1 MPPIGHI
8 AGVAATAL
16 LVLVLLAYTGL
27 LKFMVLTL
35 FLFASA
41 SLSVLVTQP
50 FSGALI
56 RLRAN
61 YLPRA
66 ITLEALMEDGAE
78 RGTLPSTFL
87 SERRSAAKIGPV
99 VSGMYAMIMRT
110 KRLEGWAGLYKG
122 AAPQACQL
130 VILTLF
136 IYLFFDVRGH
146 GASGSYKAAPAGP
159 GQFGFFAN
167 LIYMLSATIAS
178 LPLQVITHRTV
189 VHPRILS
196 VTKIGSNLREL
207 LSPNELAQ
215 PWRLFLLPGLLPA
228 MLLHLSWIGIFT
240 RLMRQLLV
248 PALGGLQPPTSAG
261 DNDKTYHGNAPST
274 LEFST
279 IGLTIYL
286 LWNLL
291 SVAVLAPLECA
302 IVRLAVQR
310 PERQQPLHLAYASR
324 AASGS
329 QPASYN
335 HQAAA
340 RTTENLPRAS
350 FTIDDEEEADAEPLD
365 AAPSKPSTA
374 ASRADDNDNNSGGP
388 SLPGAGPAST
398 TYVRQDAHILNG
410 TEPPEPVI
418 ALRPCDEP
426 QSEAEAMAAGAEG
439 FGAPVVERYSGL
451 VHCLRL
457 MVDEEGLESLQRGAW
472 VTGVGVLAG
481 ALV

>member
-1 MPPIGHI
+1 MLPVGTI
-8 AGVAATAL
+8 AAAAASAL
-16 LVLVLLAYTGL
+16 LLLILLAYTGL
-27 LKFMVLTL
+27 LQLIVLTI

-41 SLSVLVTQP
+41 SLSVLITQP

-78 RGTLPSTFL
+78 RGTLPSAFL
-87 SERRSAAKIGPV
+87 TERRSAAKIGPV
-99 VSGMYAMIMRT
+99 VSGVFAMLLRT

-122 AAPQACQL
+122 AAPTACQL

-167 LIYMLSATIAS
+167 LIYMISATVAS

-196 VTKIGSNLREL
+196 YRNIGSNLREL

-240 RLMRQLLV
+240 RIVRQLFV
-248 PALGGLQPPTSAG
+248 PSLGGLPSPTPAG
-261 DNDKTYHGNAPST
+261 DNDKTFHGNAPST
-274 LEFST
+274 LEVSF
-279 IGLTIYL
+279 IGLSIYL
-286 LWNLL
+286 AWNIL
-291 SVAVLAPLECA
+291 SVVVLAPLECA

-324 AASGS
+324 AGS
-329 QPASYN
+329 SSEPASYN
-335 HQAAA
+335 HQAHVAA
-340 RTTENLPRAS
+340 PAASSSPPRAS
-350 FTIDDEEEADAEPLD
+350 FTIDDEDDAEAERADAAATAAAAAASSPEPAA
-365 AAPSKPSTA
+365 AAPRP
-374 ASRADDNDNNSGGP
+374 DH
-388 SLPGAGPAST
+388 
-398 TYVRQDAHILNG
+398 HILNG

-426 QSEAEAMAAGAEG
+426 QTEAEAMQAGAEG
-439 FGAPVVERYSGL
+439 FGAPVVERYTGL

-457 MVDEEGLESLQRGAW
+457 MVDEEGYESLARGAW
-472 VTGVGVLAG
+472 VTMIGVLGG
-481 ALV
+481 AFV